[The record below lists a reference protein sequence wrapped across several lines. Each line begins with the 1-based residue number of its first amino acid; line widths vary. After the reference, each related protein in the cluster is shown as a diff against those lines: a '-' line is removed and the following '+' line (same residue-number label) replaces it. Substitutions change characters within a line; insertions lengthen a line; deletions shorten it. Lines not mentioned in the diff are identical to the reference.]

1 MSQRRFGL
9 RLRLAAILTG
19 AGLLCAAL
27 LSVALLLRVRDEIA
41 RRHVATVRSEL
52 RAAARS
58 IGERCAGD
66 VACAG
71 RATDTAGLR
80 WTAGMRC
87 PPELRDAERVIV
99 CEEVGGGVAIREL
112 DLAPAASQGRA
123 LVPPVLASVLL
134 GMLLFATLVFWLL
147 DRQMVEPLAR
157 IDAALDG
164 ITEGSEP
171 LLAEGGD
178 LLGRLAPA
186 VNRLDARLREERSR
200 VRAHI
205 AELERSNAELRRAR
219 EEVARSERL
228 ASVGRLAAGV
238 AHEVGNPMT
247 ALMGF
252 LGILGDRMRQGKGPG
267 DYLERSMRES
277 ERIDRILRDL
287 LDLARPPPR
296 QLQRVDLRTAAESAR
311 GLVLGQAAWT
321 GCEVEVRLPSD
332 LPAASADDHY
342 VVQVLVNLMMNA
354 SRAGARR
361 IELWGRA
368 ADGAPVLE
376 VRDDGRG
383 LPPEAASRLFEPFFT
398 TAPPGDGTGLGLALC
413 HATMERFGG
422 SIAARGGDGG
432 GAVFVLTF
440 RPWRSAVENAGAA
453 PPVPPA

>member
-1 MSQRRFGL
+1 MARVACVAAGRPALGGAGRAGRRGAHRIGSGAGGEGAGGAGAAGGGADLHRGLDTRVDSDPEPDSGADGRSFRERVLGRARGTGSDHGSAALRSALRRRRLAAAAARRAVRAIPGARRARGAAGGRRARPRVLLGAGEDPRMSQRRFGL

-41 RRHVATVRSEL
+41 RRHVATVRD
-52 RAAARS
+52 
-58 IGERCAGD
+58 G
-66 VACAG
+66 V
-71 RATDTAGLR
+71 T
-80 WTAGMRC
+80 
-87 PPELRDAERVIV
+87 
-99 CEEVGGGVAIREL
+99 GGP
-112 DLAPAASQGRA
+112 D
-123 LVPPVLASVLL
+123 
-134 GMLLFATLVFWLL
+134 
-147 DRQMVEPLAR
+147 
-157 IDAALDG
+157 
-164 ITEGSEP
+164 P

-267 DYLERSMRES
+267 DYLERSMREA

-321 GCEVEVRLPSD
+321 GCEVEGRLPSD

-361 IELWGRA
+361 IRLWG
-368 ADGAPVLE
+368 
-376 VRDDGRG
+376 
-383 LPPEAASRLFEPFFT
+383 
-398 TAPPGDGTGLGLALC
+398 
-413 HATMERFGG
+413 
-422 SIAARGGDGG
+422 
-432 GAVFVLTF
+432 
-440 RPWRSAVENAGAA
+440 GAA
-453 PPVPPA
+453 E